1 MRVAVV
7 RFQIKAEAVAAF
19 RDALV
24 RHATTSLARE
34 PGCVQLD
41 FAADLTS
48 PVHFLTYE
56 VFVDETAFKAHL
68 ESAQWL
74 SFVPPLTIWFSDAAS
89 KAISLCPATPVIRSF
104 EFHWVQGVFVS

>member
-7 RFQIKAEAVAAF
+7 RFEIKAEAVAAF

-34 PGCVQLD
+34 PGCLQLD
-41 FAADLTS
+41 FAVDLKS

-56 VFVDETAFKAHL
+56 VFADEPAFKAHL
-68 ESAQWL
+68 ESAHMAEFRAAVKEL
-74 SFVPPLTIWFSDAAS
+74 VLGRRVEGYELVPRA
-89 KAISLCPATPVIRSF
+89 
-104 EFHWVQGVFVS
+104 

>member
-7 RFQIKAEAVAAF
+7 RFKAEAVAAF

-24 RHATTSLARE
+24 RHATTSLACE
-34 PGCVQLD
+34 PGCLQLD

-56 VFVDETAFKAHL
+56 GVRRRDRKGRAVKHQHGMGTVPALSSGLNRWHMRVGEYDHAKQFPSSL
-68 ESAQWL
+68 WL
-74 SFVPPLTIWFSDAAS
+74 RV
-89 KAISLCPATPVIRSF
+89 
-104 EFHWVQGVFVS
+104 EG

>member
-19 RDALV
+19 HDALV
-24 RHATTSLARE
+24 RHATTSMARE
-34 PGCVQLD
+34 PGCLQFD

-56 VFVDETAFKAHL
+56 VFTDETAFKAHL
-68 ESAQWL
+68 ESAHMAE
-74 SFVPPLTIWFSDAAS
+74 FRAAV
-89 KAISLCPATPVIRSF
+89 KDLVVGRRV
-104 EFHWVQGVFVS
+104 EGYQLVSRAGPSRHPKS

>member
-68 ESAQWL
+68 ESAHMAKFRAAVKDLVLGRRVEGYQL
-74 SFVPPLTIWFSDAAS
+74 VSRDPSDP
-89 KAISLCPATPVIRSF
+89 KF
-104 EFHWVQGVFVS
+104 

>member
-68 ESAQWL
+68 ESAHMAEFRAAVKDLVLGRRVEGYQL
-74 SFVPPLTIWFSDAAS
+74 VSRDPSDP
-89 KAISLCPATPVIRSF
+89 KF
-104 EFHWVQGVFVS
+104 